1 MDIHAYRHQK
11 TRALIPS
18 HFELLTASKA
28 MASAVAPALHH
39 GACFSN
45 IKDLSV
51 ARLASVWAQVGAG
64 LLV

>member
-1 MDIHAYRHQK
+1 
-11 TRALIPS
+11 
-18 HFELLTASKA
+18 

-51 ARLASVWAQVGAG
+51 ARLASVWAPVGAG